1 MGIYFSLANVRSKF
15 NWLLPVTLCAV
26 NFLNAAF
33 LTPPEAEENGRKA
46 MFNMVL
52 QILFNTVAGIFLWVG
67 DHFRERTARRLWL
80 TQRQVAGHSA
90 MLQRLLRLEFPCV
103 VHVVKE
109 QIVATDDFISVF
121 GPDVA
126 YLKDLQTSNEIESSG
141 TGLSGFVAEAKR
153 LGTPVK
159 RRFEFISSGDTNRID
174 CTVCAT
180 LTGFSDEILLG
191 FVVHDSRTIIPRSEL
206 RDLFC
211 NDGAHVRG
219 GLHGDLDLDQRDD
232 ASQLLMRRVA
242 FSEDSSSGRS
252 RESALGHW
260 KVKPTQVQHVD
271 SSSSTRSSSN
281 GHFGVISATQVS
293 IEFKDSRFNLGE
305 VVCFR
310 KHNTIDMNYLSNCRH
325 PAILL
330 FMGTVTF
337 ADGYALIMEPYAC
350 SLATLLEEGPVSM
363 TNAVRMVAHI
373 SSAVAYLHDRGIC
386 HTALRP
392 ENIVLM
398 QRVEVDPVAK
408 IANMSQCRRGVFSVP
423 ERGATVEEV
432 HLEFKDVVD
441 LAILFIMLITG
452 DFAVETKEDSLPL
465 RDLRDFHPGL
475 ASIIKAA
482 MDGDHLSALRFAT
495 GIAGV
500 EREIRLV
507 PNLPHI
513 PMALTEL
520 NSTGSDLNESSS
532 FRNMTADVNMHR
544 KQTQERQTYCL

>member
-1 MGIYFSLANVRSKF
+1 
-15 NWLLPVTLCAV
+15 
-26 NFLNAAF
+26 
-33 LTPPEAEENGRKA
+33 
-46 MFNMVL
+46 
-52 QILFNTVAGIFLWVG
+52 
-67 DHFRERTARRLWL
+67 
-80 TQRQVAGHSA
+80 
-90 MLQRLLRLEFPCV
+90 
-103 VHVVKE
+103 
-109 QIVATDDFISVF
+109 
-121 GPDVA
+121 
-126 YLKDLQTSNEIESSG
+126 
-141 TGLSGFVAEAKR
+141 
-153 LGTPVK
+153 
-159 RRFEFISSGDTNRID
+159 
-174 CTVCAT
+174 
-180 LTGFSDEILLG
+180 
-191 FVVHDSRTIIPRSEL
+191 
-206 RDLFC
+206 
-211 NDGAHVRG
+211 
-219 GLHGDLDLDQRDD
+219 
-232 ASQLLMRRVA
+232 
-242 FSEDSSSGRS
+242 
-252 RESALGHW
+252 
-260 KVKPTQVQHVD
+260 
-271 SSSSTRSSSN
+271 
-281 GHFGVISATQVS
+281 
-293 IEFKDSRFNLGE
+293 
-305 VVCFR
+305 
-310 KHNTIDMNYLSNCRH
+310 MNYLSNCRH

-398 QRVEVDPVAK
+398 QRVEADPVAK

-452 DFAVETKEDSLPL
+452 DFAVQTKEDSLPL

-500 EREIRLV
+500 EREVRLV

-544 KQTQERQTYCL
+544 KQIQERQTYSL